1 MRSLSAPRGR
11 GPKVVGPTP
20 EAGPRL
26 VNPSEVAL
34 ANVTSRSPA
43 QARRAR
49 LPMEISVG
57 LWPARRSAAKMR
69 CDQDIPWSR
78 PDLDR
83 WLLPCNVVGA
93 VRAGTTDSP

>member
-1 MRSLSAPRGR
+1 
-11 GPKVVGPTP
+11 
-20 EAGPRL
+20 
-26 VNPSEVAL
+26 
-34 ANVTSRSPA
+34 
-43 QARRAR
+43 
-49 LPMEISVG
+49 
-57 LWPARRSAAKMR
+57 MR